1 MIVYG
6 GAIDA
11 NPIIAQ
17 NSVPNVFCDIK
28 KCLKITVSFVVNCK
42 MIYFIYKTPDFQPAL
57 LGCICA
63 TVRGCAVFVLPT
75 SLLMEA
81 QVEFVAKAGF
91 LKSKTKLNTSRHSC
105 CLVWLK

>member
-1 MIVYG
+1 MYG

-11 NPIIAQ
+11 NRIIAQ
-17 NSVPNVFCDIK
+17 NSVPNLFCDIE

-81 QVEFVAKAGF
+81 QVEFVVKAGF
-91 LKSKTKLNTSRHSC
+91 LKKTKLLATVVVSC
-105 CLVWLK
+105 DSSN

>member
-1 MIVYG
+1 
-6 GAIDA
+6 
-11 NPIIAQ
+11 
-17 NSVPNVFCDIK
+17 
-28 KCLKITVSFVVNCK
+28 

-81 QVEFVAKAGF
+81 QVEFVVKAGF
-91 LKSKTKLNTSRHSC
+91 LKKKQNFLPQLLSHVTQVTE
-105 CLVWLK
+105 